1 MTTLELR
8 GGMAVHETQ
17 QPFNVIEA
25 QKKLFDNALE
35 GNFADFEHKESQ
47 DFANFDKMNSKC
59 YEYHNE
65 EKQIEEDFGK
75 EHYIS
80 DRKEACGSPCSM
92 SKIGEIEIDPKLSFQ
107 EHRLDTSRGFRDF
120 KEGLKEEYSDKS
132 FADFKAD
139 MKNSFT
145 SSLNQSFGDL
155 ETSSNKGCDLGELTS
170 YDVEWDSDGH
180 PTGERWP
187 PLGAPNDDEDNQSLY
202 SYSEYNWQRG
212 QSSRGG
218 ARLEDDRLLQ
228 LEEEQE
234 QLNTSLL
241 ALTSHFAQVQFRLKQ
256 IVDASPDEKENLLH
270 ELEEFANRGIPDLRE
285 ANARRKSTV
294 SEHVDGEEDDHAG
307 MAKQKE
313 LIEKLKQQLE
323 DLENYAYQTGE
334 GGPPQA
340 KVMEKQRVVIEQLK
354 GKLNLNVDEFDR
366 LSVDDLKGQVDS
378 AIRELVNPLKMKEQL
393 VAQLQT
399 QIVDLERFI
408 EFLQGE
414 GTDGVIK
421 NGKVPCRCKTPEA
434 RHPGDGKPQESGFS
448 QGRLGTQRCKSK
460 SKSEEREQ
468 LRMETENI
476 MKRATTLINMLS
488 FGCGASSSRFQKNTL
503 KKTPQGNHYGDM
515 RAVLEVAINN
525 LLDVLGPDITADSD
539 YTSDSEETPIMIS
552 NEEVTH
558 IVRKQLSPA
567 LRDLMQHGLM
577 PVGQSQSL
585 VPFLSCFPQRSH
597 RPTKLMHAWD
607 LILKYYQLKKGDH
620 YNRTPARR
628 LSQSF
633 NLDIHGGSA
642 VTNKQNLLGVIGNII
657 STHTPLKR
665 SYDSHLKAFVC
676 AALNQNKLIT
686 WLRLIFRTQYL
697 VENYYQSW
705 SYVCKTGFEDAFRS
719 MERLNKYNFDLPVDL
734 AVRPF
739 QNIKDAF

>member
-1 MTTLELR
+1 
-8 GGMAVHETQ
+8 MAVHETQ
-17 QPFNVIEA
+17 QTFNVIEA

-65 EKQIEEDFGK
+65 EKQTEDFGK

-92 SKIGEIEIDPKLSFQ
+92 SKIGEIEIDQKLSFQ

-155 ETSSNKGCDLGELTS
+155 ETSSNKGCDLGELSS

-218 ARLEDDRLLQ
+218 ARLEDDRLQQ

-256 IVDASPDEKENLLH
+256 IVDASPDEKEKLLH

-366 LSVDDLKGQVDS
+366 LSVDDLKVQVDS

-414 GTDGVIK
+414 GTGGVIK

-448 QGRLGTQRCKSK
+448 QGRLSTQRCKSK

-468 LRMETENI
+468 LQISKEYFEKDSTGKPLR
-476 MKRATTLINMLS
+476 
-488 FGCGASSSRFQKNTL
+488 SSGSRNQ
-503 KKTPQGNHYGDM
+503 Q
-515 RAVLEVAINN
+515 
-525 LLDVLGPDITADSD
+525 ADSD

-558 IVRKQLSPA
+558 IFRKQLTPA

-577 PVGQSQSL
+577 PVRTFIDLLKVSVFDLLWLDESEFGLSL
-585 VPFLSCFPQRSH
+585 VFPQRSH
-597 RPTKLMHAWD
+597 KPTKLMHAWD

-628 LSQSF
+628 LSQGIALDYNHSNPKNICISYILIVSF
-633 NLDIHGGSA
+633 
-642 VTNKQNLLGVIGNII
+642 
-657 STHTPLKR
+657 
-665 SYDSHLKAFVC
+665 
-676 AALNQNKLIT
+676 LNSG
-686 WLRLIFRTQYL
+686 
-697 VENYYQSW
+697 E
-705 SYVCKTGFEDAFRS
+705 
-719 MERLNKYNFDLPVDL
+719 
-734 AVRPF
+734 
-739 QNIKDAF
+739 

>member
-1 MTTLELR
+1 MSEEDFRRAFERIVKDEKMVSPTEREICLLKELSLGCR
-8 GGMAVHETQ
+8 IPVLTCFQAGSSLHFSPFLGMAVHETQ
-17 QPFNVIEA
+17 QTFNVIEA

-65 EKQIEEDFGK
+65 EKQIEQDFGK

-92 SKIGEIEIDPKLSFQ
+92 SKIGELEIDQKLSFQ
-107 EHRLDTSRGFRDF
+107 EHRLGTSRGFRDF

-218 ARLEDDRLLQ
+218 ARLEDDRLQQ

-256 IVDASPDEKENLLH
+256 IVDASPDEKEKLLH

-354 GKLNLNVDEFDR
+354 GTLNLNVDEFDR
-366 LSVDDLKGQVDS
+366 LSVDDLKVQVDS
-378 AIRELVNPLKMKEQL
+378 AIREVRAPVESSKMVRFLVDAKHLKHVTREMGSHKR
-393 VAQLQT
+393 VAFLRAGS
-399 QIVDLERFI
+399 VHKDAKVRARVRRESRDL
-408 EFLQGE
+408 
-414 GTDGVIK
+414 
-421 NGKVPCRCKTPEA
+421 
-434 RHPGDGKPQESGFS
+434 
-448 QGRLGTQRCKSK
+448 
-460 SKSEEREQ
+460 
-468 LRMETENI
+468 
-476 MKRATTLINMLS
+476 RAGLEI
-488 FGCGASSSRFQKNTL
+488 
-503 KKTPQGNHYGDM
+503 
-515 RAVLEVAINN
+515 AVNN
-525 LLDVLGPDITADSD
+525 LLDVLGPEVTADSD

-558 IVRKQLSPA
+558 IVRKQLTPA

-597 RPTKLMHAWD
+597 KPTKLMHAWD
-607 LILKYYQLKKGDH
+607 LILKYYQLKKGDQ

-642 VTNKQNLLGVIGNII
+642 VTNKQNLLGIIGNII